1 MERLIKVR
9 LLTQQDYVSCWE
21 NMKTF
26 TDNRNECTPDEL
38 WLLEHPPVFTQGQAG
53 KAEHILSA
61 GNIPIVQTD
70 RGGQVTYH
78 GPGQLVAYTL
88 FDLRRLGIGIRSL
101 IERLESAVILTLSEY
116 GIHSQGRRDAPGVY
130 VNEAKICSIGL
141 RVKRGC
147 SYHGIALNVNMDLSP
162 FQGINP
168 CGFKNLAV
176 TDIAKQ
182 SGQNATVQAVE
193 KQITPHIQDIFG
205 YNEIQ
210 FDYQRPEFN
219 EPKHK

>member
-9 LLTQQDYVSCWE
+9 LLTQQDYSSCWE
-21 NMKTF
+21 NMKAF
-26 TDNRNECTPDEL
+26 TDHRNEQTPDEL
-38 WLLEHPPVFTQGQAG
+38 WFLQHPPVFTQGQAG
-53 KAEHILSA
+53 KPEHILNA

-101 IERLESAVILTLSEY
+101 IERLESAVIMTLSEY
-116 GIHSQGRRDAPGVY
+116 GIISKGRRDAPGVY
-130 VNEAKICSIGL
+130 VDEAKICSMGL

-147 SYHGIALNVNMDLSP
+147 SYHGIAFNVNMDLSP
-162 FQGINP
+162 FQRINP

-182 SGQNATVQAVE
+182 SRLNVTVQAVE
-193 KQITPHIQDIFG
+193 KQITPHIQKIFG

-210 FDYQRPEFN
+210 FDYQRPDVN
-219 EPKHK
+219 EPKHN

>member
-21 NMKTF
+21 NMKAF
-26 TDNRNECTPDEL
+26 TDNRNDHTPDEL

-53 KAEHILSA
+53 KAEHILNA

-116 GIHSQGRRDAPGVY
+116 GILSQGRRDAPGVY
-130 VNEAKICSIGL
+130 VNEAKICSVGL

-147 SYHGIALNVNMDLSP
+147 SYHGIAFNVNMDLSP
-162 FQGINP
+162 FQRINP

-182 SGQNATVQAVE
+182 STQNATVQAVE

-210 FDYQRPEFN
+210 FDYQRPDLH